1 MSSYSDDFYRAA
13 ITTAYPGA
21 VNVRKPVVS
30 GGVSPVFLCDT
41 KTNTVVCR
49 FSKPEIIF
57 HNNDVSNLL
66 KTYSV
71 PVPTTSVHSFLDVWF
86 ESYSYCPSATLHERI
101 AAGMP
106 NKDIFDVYKQA
117 IDVQHK
123 ISGIPVSL
131 FSPQYGRHMSEVF
144 TATQA
149 MRVCDP
155 LAKLYGATHRLFSD
169 RGEMRLLHND
179 IYSKNMLVCDDG
191 KLDCLIDLDAV
202 ALCNESFSVL
212 LALRMYPLNN
222 YREYMDCYED
232 TMRRKLNRVAIEN
245 GLKIL
250 KAIRG
255 PQLMLNKM
263 FWRGYNKPAGR

>member
-13 ITTAYPGA
+13 ITTAYPDA

-117 IDVQHK
+117 IEVQHK
-123 ISGIPVSL
+123 ISGISTSL
-131 FSPQYGRHMSEVF
+131 FCPPYGKYMSDMF
-144 TATQA
+144 IATQK
-149 MRVCDP
+149 MRVSAP
-155 LAKLYGATHRLFSD
+155 LARLYGSIHRLFSD
-169 RGEMRLLHND
+169 CGEMRLLHND
-179 IYSKNMLVCDDG
+179 LYSKNMLVNDAG

-212 LALRMYPLNN
+212 LALRMYPLDN
-222 YREYMDCYED
+222 YNEYMDYYEH
-232 TMRRKLNRVAIEN
+232 TTCRKLNRAAIEK

-250 KAIRG
+250 NAIRG

-263 FWRGYNKPAGR
+263 FWRGYNKPVGR